1 MGGGVSLGWGAGNH
15 RGGLPAQGSRQA
27 ASELRGPGLPLGL
40 QALDPRRG
48 PNDAEMP
55 ISSWASLAHR
65 RPPGA
70 PPGPLQTPVSL
81 QPAPGSH
88 GCPWPRA
95 FPTGLTSASGDPLE
109 PAPGPHRLDPQTS
122 REYCSTRP
130 DGLPGAPCPPP
141 CSPSGGPECGL
152 EVEGGSPA
160 PPVGPRPQP
169 LDSHPTPGAP
179 SGLTSRV
186 SREQRSARCEHQ
198 CLRGRSSRATSRTL
212 PLVPAPVP
220 RRLGLA
226 SWPCPCRGGPGRGSA
241 SPSHLPLPAWPWPG
255 VQVCP
260 PSTCATAHPATGR
273 PAALRGRPGSHGLVA
288 LLPRL
293 RELGGRAQASPVP
306 AGSPLQAQLLRPAFP
321 GGQPPSSRPRDRFA
335 WSQRKESPQLVLLQ
349 AS

>member
-40 QALDPRRG
+40 QAPDPRRG

-55 ISSWASLAHR
+55 ISSWPSLAHR

-70 PPGPLQTPVSL
+70 PPRPPQTPVSL

-186 SREQRSARCEHQ
+186 SREQRSAGCEHQ
-198 CLRGRSSRATSRTL
+198 RLRGRSSPHAHSRWSRHL
-212 PLVPAPVP
+212 CQGALGWLRGLVPAEE
-220 RRLGLA
+220 GQ
-226 SWPCPCRGGPGRGSA
+226 GGG
-241 SPSHLPLPAWPWPG
+241 LPLPLTCRFPPG
-255 VQVCP
+255 LGLGSGC
-260 PSTCATAHPATGR
+260 AHPR
-273 PAALRGRPGSHGLVA
+273 PVPLPIPPLAALPPCGAGRGRMAS
-288 LLPRL
+288 L
-293 RELGGRAQASPVP
+293 RCYHA
-306 AGSPLQAQLLRPAFP
+306 
-321 GGQPPSSRPRDRFA
+321 
-335 WSQRKESPQLVLLQ
+335 
-349 AS
+349 